1 MAKKPYIVLKRKW
14 LHHGKRLQ
22 FCLDTIQVPGRSKTY
37 TREVI
42 FHPEVAVIVPRLKN
56 GNFILI
62 RQLRY
67 GVAKYLWEFPAGTCD
82 GKESPL
88 SCAKRELI
96 EETHFQAKKFEKLI
110 SFYPTPGVSTE
121 LMHVFLAEM
130 LSPKRGVPDE
140 DEVIEVEEFTPKQV
154 LQMVTTGKIE
164 DAKTLVA
171 FLYLLQVSPPK

>member
-1 MAKKPYIVLKRKW
+1 MKSSRSPYTILKRTW
-14 LHHGKRLQ
+14 LYKGKRVSFAQ
-22 FCLDTIQVPGRSKTY
+22 DKMKVPGKEKVY

-42 FHPEVAVIVPRLKN
+42 FHPEVAVIVPRLAN
-56 GNFILI
+56 GNLILI

-88 SCAKRELI
+88 HCAKRELI
-96 EETHFQAKKFEKLI
+96 EETQFKGSRFMKLI

-121 LMHVFLAEM
+121 LMHVFLATG
-130 LSPKRGVPDE
+130 LTPQKGIPDE
-140 DEVIEVEEFTPKQV
+140 DEVIEVRVFTPAQV
-154 LQMVTTGKIE
+154 SRMIRSGKIV

-171 FLYLLQVSPPK
+171 FLYLAL

>member
-1 MAKKPYIVLKRKW
+1 MAKLPYKILNRKW
-14 LHHGKRLQ
+14 LYKGKRLS
-22 FCLDTIQVPGRSKTY
+22 FSLDQIKVPGMHKSY
-37 TREVI
+37 VREII

-56 GNFILI
+56 GKLVLI

-88 SCAKRELI
+88 NCARRELI
-96 EETHFQAKKFEKLI
+96 EETHYKARKFRKLI

-121 LMHVFLAEM
+121 FMHVFLATD
-130 LSPKRGVPDE
+130 LKPHVGVPDE
-140 DEVIEVEEFTPKQV
+140 DEVIEVKEFSPKQV
-154 LQMVTTGKIE
+154 LQMVRSGKIL

-171 FLYLLQVSPPK
+171 FFYLLQFHI

>member
-1 MAKKPYIVLKRKW
+1 MPKQPYQILKRKW
-14 LHHGKRLQ
+14 LHKGKRLS
-22 FCLDTIQVPGRSKTY
+22 FSLDTIKVPGQSKSY
-37 TREVI
+37 IREII

-56 GNFILI
+56 GNLILI

-88 SCAKRELI
+88 NCARRELV
-96 EETHFQAKKFEKLI
+96 EETHFSAKKFKKMI

-121 LMHVFLAEM
+121 FMHVFLAED

-140 DEVIEVEEFTPKQV
+140 DEFIEVAEFTQKQV
-154 LQMVTTGKIE
+154 LSMVKKGKIQ
-164 DAKTLVA
+164 DAKSLVA
-171 FLYLLQVSPPK
+171 FFYLLQFPI

>member
-1 MAKKPYIVLKRKW
+1 MAKKPYTVLNRKW
-14 LHHGKRLQ
+14 LHRGKRLQ
-22 FCLDTIQVPGRSKTY
+22 FCLDTIKVPSLKKAY
-37 TREVI
+37 VREVI
-42 FHPEVAVIVPRLKN
+42 FHPEVAVIVPRLAN

-88 SCAKRELI
+88 NCAKRELT
-96 EETHFQAKKFEKLI
+96 EETHFQAKKFKKLI

-121 LMHVFLAEM
+121 YMHVFLAED
-130 LSPKRGVPDE
+130 LSPKRGIPDE
-140 DEVIEVEEFTPKQV
+140 DEVIEVQQFTPKQV
-154 LQMVTTGKIE
+154 VKMVESGTIQ

-171 FLYLLQVSPPK
+171 FLYLLQFTR

>member
-1 MAKKPYIVLKRKW
+1 MAKKPYTVLKRKW
-14 LHHGKRLQ
+14 LHKGKRLQ
-22 FCLDTIQVPGRSKTY
+22 FCLDTIKVPSLNKAY
-37 TREVI
+37 VREVI

-88 SCAKRELI
+88 SCAKRELT
-96 EETHFQAKKFEKLI
+96 EEAHFQGKKFTKLV

-121 LMHVFLAEM
+121 YMHVFLAED
-130 LSPKRGVPDE
+130 LSPKRGIPDE
-140 DEVIEVEEFTPKQV
+140 DEVIEVQEFTPKQV
-154 LQMVTTGKIE
+154 EKMVKSGVIQ

-171 FLYLLQVSPPK
+171 FLYLLQFTR